1 MADGNFRRLARNRD
15 FTVLWVGQAVSE
27 LGTAMSLFVFPLLA
41 YAITGS
47 AVGAASVVGALALGR
62 VLVALPAGA
71 LVDRWN
77 RRHVMV
83 LTSGTGA
90 LLYASLAAAQLVDA
104 LTLAHL
110 MVAALLT
117 GVAASFFAPAE
128 TAAIRTVVTTA
139 DLPTAMSQ
147 NQARTHLADLV
158 GAPLAGVLYSVARWI
173 PFVFDA
179 VTYAIACLAVSR
191 IRTPLPPPQRPS
203 RTRLRSDI
211 REGLGFVWGQP
222 VMRVIASNAALL
234 NATFGAYYLIVLL
247 RMVDAG
253 VHPAAI
259 GAAEGAAGVAG
270 ILGAL
275 AGPSLINRLPTGWL
289 TIATLWVLVLAL
301 VPTVFTVDPW
311 IVGGCMAAALF
322 LLPMANA
329 GIGAYRIAITPDEIQ
344 GRASTATMFLAE
356 LAQPAGPPVG
366 GILLAGLG
374 GPAATAAVLALS
386 AVGALLVTLSR
397 SIRSVP
403 RPDAWTTPYAD
414 AARSRN

>member
-15 FTVLWVGQAVSE
+15 FTVLWIGQSVRE

-41 YAITGS
+41 YAISGS
-47 AVGAASVVGALALGR
+47 AMGAAIVVGALALGR
-62 VLVALPAGA
+62 VLAALPAGA

-77 RRHVMV
+77 RRQVMV
-83 LTSGTGA
+83 LASGTGA
-90 LLYASLAAAQLVDA
+90 LLYASLATAQLLDA

-110 MVAALLT
+110 ALAALLT
-117 GVAASFFAPAE
+117 GVAAAFFSPAE
-128 TAAIRTVVTTA
+128 TAAIRAVVTTA

-147 NQARTHLADLV
+147 NQARTHLADLA

-179 VTYAIACLAVSR
+179 VTYGISCLAVGR

-234 NATFGAYYLIVLL
+234 NATFGAYALIVLL

-270 ILGAL
+270 VLGAL

-301 VPTVFTVDPW
+301 APTVFTVNPW

-329 GIGAYRIAITPDEIQ
+329 GIGAYRIAITPDEMQ

-366 GILLAGLG
+366 GVLLAGLG
-374 GPAATAAVLALS
+374 GPAATTAVLAMA
-386 AVGALLVTLSR
+386 AVGALLVTLSG
-397 SIRSVP
+397 SIRAVP
-403 RPDAWTTPYAD
+403 RPDAWTTTFANT
-414 AARSRN
+414 A

>member
-15 FTVLWVGQAVSE
+15 FTVLWMGQSVSE
-27 LGTAMSLFVFPLLA
+27 LGTAMSLFVFPLVA

-47 AVGAASVVGALALGR
+47 AMGAASVSAALAFGR

-77 RRHVMV
+77 RRRVMV
-83 LTSGTGA
+83 AASGTGA
-90 LLYASLAAAQLVDA
+90 LLYAGLAAAELLDA

-110 MVAALLT
+110 VVAAVLT

-128 TAAIRTVVTTA
+128 NAAIRLVVTTA

-147 NQARTHLADLV
+147 NQARTQLADLI
-158 GAPLAGVLYSVARWI
+158 GAPLAGVFYGVARWI

-179 VTYAIACLAVSR
+179 VTYAISCFAVSR
-191 IRTPLPPPQRPS
+191 LRTPLPSPQRAG
-203 RTRLRSDI
+203 RIRLRGDI
-211 REGLGFVWGQP
+211 REGLGFVWRQP

-234 NATFGAYYLIVLL
+234 NATFGAYALIVLL

-259 GAAEGAAGVAG
+259 GATEGAAGLAG

-289 TIATLWVLVLAL
+289 TILTLWVLVLAL
-301 VPTVFTVDPW
+301 VPTVFSVDPW
-311 IVGGCMAAALF
+311 IVGGCTAAALF
-322 LLPMANA
+322 LLPISNA
-329 GIGAYRIAITPDEIQ
+329 GIGAYRIAITPDEMQ
-344 GRASTATMFLAE
+344 GRASTATMFLAQV
-356 LAQPAGPPVG
+356 AQPAGPPVG
-366 GILLAGLG
+366 GALLTWLG
-374 GPAATAAVLALS
+374 GSTATAAVLALS
-386 AVGALLVTLSR
+386 AVAALLVTLSG

-403 RPDAWTTPYAD
+403 PPNAWLAAYAD
-414 AARSRN
+414 VN